1 MKSIVRTVLIIIGVV
16 GVVAALVFLLP
27 QVTQNQ
33 TTSIYTTQ
41 PAQKSSLTAFVGA
54 TGSVRSNQTAT
65 LVWQTGGT
73 IDQVL
78 VQKGQQVQ
86 AGTELANLLQT
97 SLSQNIILAQADLIA
112 AQKNLDKILNNAETR
127 ANAEVALAQAKKA
140 VNDAEKESQSKLYQ
154 RAGSNTIDIARAN
167 LILAEQNLT
176 QAEDDYNKVAG
187 RSTDDAIYAQV
198 LTMLAKARQERDR
211 AEYNLRYVEGLP
223 SPLDIETIDAKLSQ
237 AQAQLQAAKTEWER
251 IKDGPDSKDI
261 ASAQARLAAAQATLN
276 LAQLTAPFNATVTD
290 VTIKPGD
297 QITAGTRAFR
307 LDDLTRLLVD
317 VQVSEVDINRVQ
329 VGQPVTL
336 TFDAIPAKEYSAVV
350 VDIASVGTT
359 TSGAVYFD
367 VTIELVGADNEI
379 KTGMTAAVNIAVTQ
393 LENVL
398 VVPNQAVRVINGKR
412 VVYVLQNEIPVPI
425 DITLGAS
432 SNTQSEVVAGDLK
445 EGDLIVLNPPT
456 QAFQGGPGS
465 GGGMGGGN

>member
-27 QVTQNQ
+27 QVTQKQ

-97 SLSQNIILAQADLIA
+97 SLSQNIIMAQADLIT
-112 AQKNLDKILNNAETR
+112 AQNNLDKILNNAETR

-167 LILAEQNLT
+167 LILAEQQLT

-187 RSTDDAIYAQV
+187 RSNDDAIYAQV
-198 LTMLAKARQERDR
+198 LTMLAKARQARDR

-223 SPLDIETIDAKLSQ
+223 SPLDIEAIDAKLSQ

-276 LAQLTAPFNATVTD
+276 LAHLTAPFNATVTD
-290 VTIKPGD
+290 VAIKPGD

-336 TFDAIPAKEYSAVV
+336 TFDAIPAKEYTAVV

-412 VVYVLQNEIPVPI
+412 VVYVLQNEIPVPV

-445 EGDLIVLNPPT
+445 EGDLIVLNPPA
-456 QAFQGGPGS
+456 QIQGGPGS